1 MTFEE
6 LLEKVKAAK
15 NLIRVI
21 QDSGSTYIRESFVS
35 DEYMFG
41 WVVTHPAKGFEH
53 HERHL
58 AAAITSNEFVGDDLV
73 INSSSHCT
81 FVTLTSEQLF
91 QFREALA
98 MQADGFE
105 EG

>member
-35 DEYMFG
+35 DEYIFG
-41 WVVTHPAKGFEH
+41 WVVTHPAKGFEKN
-53 HERHL
+53 ERHI

-73 INSSSHCT
+73 INNSSHCT
-81 FVTLTSEQLF
+81 FVTLTPEQLL